1 MALGHGGGREVGE
14 NLAGPERVCFPH
26 SIRAETARGGV
37 ATVVGGDGRRWTR
50 RRRCGLG
57 EGTRGGRRGRG
68 GRGGSILALTL
79 GGDISGRRLDG
90 GGLRPAL
97 ELGVA
102 ALRGLGEG

>member
-1 MALGHGGGREVGE
+1 MALGHGSGREVGE

-37 ATVVGGDGRRWTR
+37 ATVVGGDGRRWTW

-68 GRGGSILALTL
+68 GRGGSIFALTL
-79 GGDISGRRLDG
+79 GGDVSGRRLDG
-90 GGLRPAL
+90 GGRRPAL

-102 ALRGLGEG
+102 VLRGLGEG